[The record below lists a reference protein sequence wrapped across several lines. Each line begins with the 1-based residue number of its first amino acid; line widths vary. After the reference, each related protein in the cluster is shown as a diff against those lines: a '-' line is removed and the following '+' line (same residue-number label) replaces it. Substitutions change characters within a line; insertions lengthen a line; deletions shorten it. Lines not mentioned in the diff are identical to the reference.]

1 MEQGFLPGSMVPE
14 CNSSAKSERWVQ
26 TVSIFALVILVQMH
40 WHVLICIG
48 LLVFTRRWKESWLRP
63 SLPAV
68 TVKAEGLRL
77 MIDALRI

>member
-1 MEQGFLPGSMVPE
+1 MGPDSLDICIGYIGSD
-14 CNSSAKSERWVQ
+14 
-26 TVSIFALVILVQMH
+26 ALA
-40 WHVLICIG
+40 CIG